1 MIYIFSI
8 KNAAILTRS
17 LGQDKKNTWIEILPQ
32 IPKNPGIKPDDQ
44 CYLDIYGLT
53 QAQLGKA
60 LGLLKNSAVF
70 WGIIDPKGKVEDPA
84 LFFFRGA
91 SDYIGPALVKKG
103 LSKKRFAAALSKPGD
118 TKGPKKHTSDR
129 AGTNKKIQKL
139 PAGKFAGWKSIH
151 PGKTESFFFLYF
163 SFSGKLTLRT
173 HVGETVMAALKKHL
187 RDVLQHYL
195 WEANAL
201 LWMETEES
209 SLFLIPPRAANCR
222 AAVEASLKMILNSHL
237 IGIEKLSLGIP
248 VEFTF
253 ALHYGKT
260 IFQEPGKTGTVISE
274 TVNYIFHLGTKKA
287 EAGRLTVSGHVPAEA
302 VPDGLLDFFN
312 PAGIF
317 EGIPIRHSKRFIQK

>member
-1 MIYIFSI
+1 MIYIYSA
-8 KNAAILTRS
+8 KNTAILTHS
-17 LGQDKKNTWIEILPQ
+17 LGQNNKNSWIEILPQ
-32 IPKNPGIKPDDQ
+32 IPKNPGFNPDDQ

-70 WGIIDPKGKVEDPA
+70 WGIIDPKGKAEDPA
-84 LFFFRGA
+84 LFFFMGA
-91 SDYIGPALVKKG
+91 GDYIGPALVKKG
-103 LSKKRFAAALSKPGD
+103 LSKKRFAAALSKPD
-118 TKGPKKHTSDR
+118 DKKSPKKPADGK
-129 AGTNKKIQKL
+129 AEINKKIQKL
-139 PAGKFAGWKSIH
+139 PADKFTGWKSIH
-151 PGKTESFFFLYF
+151 PGKTDFFFFLYF
-163 SFSGKLTLRT
+163 SLSEKSTIRAYA
-173 HVGETVMAALKKHL
+173 GETAFAVLKKHL

-209 SLFLIPPRAANCR
+209 SLYLIPPRAANCR

-237 IGIEKLSLGIP
+237 IGIEKLNLGIP

-253 ALHYGKT
+253 VLHYGKT

-274 TVNYIFHLGTKKA
+274 PVNYIFHLGAKKA
-287 EAGRLTVSGHVPAEA
+287 EAGRLTVSDHVPPEA
-302 VPDGLLDFFN
+302 VPNGLLDFFN

-317 EGIPIRHSKRFIQK
+317 EGIPIRHSKRFFYK